1 MEAEITF
8 DTIVPDAGTHNIE
21 GCYRL
26 DGCDW
31 QIFYAAHQYEGTA
44 RVFPATWRSGMTGIQ
59 IHHPRDEVLN
69 KAAVK
74 KALTSILDVSE
85 WVEVRG
91 PGSLQMK

>member
-1 MEAEITF
+1 
-8 DTIVPDAGTHNIE
+8 
-21 GCYRL
+21 
-26 DGCDW
+26 
-31 QIFYAAHQYEGTA
+31 
-44 RVFPATWRSGMTGIQ
+44 MTGIQ